1 MASASSHTLSWEANM
16 AMRKRRTL
24 RKGMA
29 SGFNGGCHYVINQ
42 TALVARGEL
51 NVVFRPV
58 WLSAS
63 GVSRCE
69 PWGNQWRQF
78 SRKANCGIPLHP
90 LCLMPNYGST
100 STLQEWPWAA
110 SLLPRTS
117 PLKSFVKD
125 TRGTQGPGWVRGV
138 NKDSAM
144 HLVRPHKSTAYASAL
159 LSVQLKC
166 HTKLMLQ
173 TLSLYLP
180 SNIRDQACKDPDQRS
195 GQCIG

>member
-1 MASASSHTLSWEANM
+1 MASTSSHTLSWEANM

-90 LCLMPNYGST
+90 LCLMPIMAP
-100 STLQEWPWAA
+100 LQHFKNDLE
-110 SLLPRTS
+110 LPRYCLARPLWS
-117 PLKSFVKD
+117 PLSKTLEELKG
-125 TRGTQGPGWVRGV
+125 RGGFGGLTKTQLCIWLGLI
-138 NKDSAM
+138 NQQHM
-144 HLVRPHKSTAYASAL
+144 HLLYC
-159 LSVQLKC
+159 LS
-166 HTKLMLQ
+166 
-173 TLSLYLP
+173 
-180 SNIRDQACKDPDQRS
+180 N
-195 GQCIG
+195 